1 MLPLMVLRQAIQQK
15 LTLAFEPQSLEVTDE
30 SDRHAG
36 HADAVRPDGSKGETH
51 FHVRI
56 VSVAFE
62 GLSRLERQRRIHA
75 ALADELN
82 GGVHALSLSALT
94 PSEAVRS

>member
-1 MLPLMVLRQAIQQK
+1 MVIREAIQHK
-15 LTLAFEPQSLEVTDE
+15 LTVAFEPQSLEVTDE

-36 HADAVRPDGSKGETH
+36 HAGAVRQDRSKGETH
-51 FHVRI
+51 FQVRI
-56 VSVAFE
+56 VSASFE

-75 ALADELN
+75 ALTEELN

-94 PSEAVRS
+94 PSEAARS